1 MELGFDVNENQRDRK
16 SNSSLKIKEELLKT
30 SKNRTGFLK
39 ADSQR
44 LHFLKFVFD

>member
-30 SKNRTGFLK
+30 SKKKNRVFE
-39 ADSQR
+39 SR
-44 LHFLKFVFD
+44 LIEITLS

>member
-39 ADSQR
+39 ADS
-44 LHFLKFVFD
+44 